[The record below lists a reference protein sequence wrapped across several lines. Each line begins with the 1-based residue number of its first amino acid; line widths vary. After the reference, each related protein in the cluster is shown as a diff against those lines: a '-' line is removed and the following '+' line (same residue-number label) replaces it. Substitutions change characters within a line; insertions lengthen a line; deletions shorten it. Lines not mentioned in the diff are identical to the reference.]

1 MTKATGF
8 FALLTFLALMAWI
21 HYKVNDLAALAAI
34 LGCLAALSSIFSA
47 KAKHDTDI

>member
-8 FALLTFLALMAWI
+8 FAMLTFLALMAWI
-21 HYKVNDLAALAAI
+21 NYRVNDLAALAAL
-34 LGCLAALSSIFSA
+34 LGCLTALSSIFST